1 MHEFSS
7 AQKFVPLRSPI
18 RVINLKVKSFVKSE
32 TIVKWSE
39 RNCDQQMI
47 KMIGI
52 KGVRTLKQSNLGN
65 TFEL

>member
-1 MHEFSS
+1 M
-7 AQKFVPLRSPI
+7 
-18 RVINLKVKSFVKSE
+18 RVIDLKEKSFLKSE
-32 TIVKWSE
+32 TIVEWSE

-47 KMIGI
+47 KIIGI

>member
-1 MHEFSS
+1 MYEFSR
-7 AQKFVPLRSPI
+7 AQKFGPLRSLI

-32 TIVKWSE
+32 TIVEWSE